1 MSTFK
6 YRVRD
11 RSGKA
16 IAGTIEAPTIQMA
29 GDQLYS
35 LGYFPISIE
44 EMREAISVNLSDI
57 WRLFKK
63 VKLEEV
69 IVFSQ
74 QLSTLY
80 KAGLPLLTGL
90 ASITEQVKSENL
102 KGILNEIHGQIE
114 GGSTLHGAM
123 AKYPEAFS
131 SVYVNMV
138 RAGETSGLLGESLDR
153 FVTLAD
159 RELQT
164 RKRVRDA
171 IRYPFMVIATM
182 ILALIVLLLPRIGMF
197 EGVIPRFARVFSQF
211 HTPLP
216 LPTRIMIAI
225 GTHWY
230 LVFGT
235 LLAILIFI
243 IYLFVT
249 SKGKLLRDKLKNR
262 IPVFSPLFLKVA
274 LSRFS
279 YTFAM
284 LNRSGIPILQ
294 TLEITSGTVNNND
307 LSKSIGGIIKKVR
320 EGSSLTDAMRE
331 SGKFTRLVL
340 QMVSVGEVSGTLD
353 QMLIRI
359 TEYYD
364 QEVDGA
370 IKKMSEYVGPMLLV
384 ILAPM
389 VLFLALAVFLPWW
402 DMARLFK

>member
-1 MSTFK
+1 
-6 YRVRD
+6 VRD

-44 EMREAISVNLSDI
+44 EMREAISLNLSDI
-57 WRLFKK
+57 WRPLKK
-63 VKLEEV
+63 VKLEEL

-102 KGILNEIHGQIE
+102 KGILKEIHGQIE

-123 AKYPEAFS
+123 AKHPDAFS

-138 RAGETSGLLGESLDR
+138 RAGETSGMLGESLDR

-171 IRYPFMVIATM
+171 IRYPIMVIATM
-182 ILALIVLLLPRIGMF
+182 TLALIILLLPDIGIF
-197 EGVIPRFARVFSQF
+197 EGIIPRFARVFSQF
-211 HTPLP
+211 HTSLP

-230 LVFGT
+230 LIFGT

-249 SKGKLLRDKLKNR
+249 SKGKLLRDKLKTR
-262 IPVFSPLFLKVA
+262 IPVFSLLFLKVA

-307 LSKSIGGIIKKVR
+307 LSKSIGEIIKKVR
-320 EGSSLTDAMRE
+320 EGSSLTDAMRD

-353 QMLIRI
+353 EMLIRI

-370 IKKMSEYVGPMLLV
+370 IKKMSEYVGPMLLA

-389 VLFLALAVFLPWW
+389 VLFFALAVFLPWW